1 LRLSDGRSDGKAV
14 KIRKKPTRA
23 TRQPAK
29 KSREKSER
37 GSQTIT
43 ASGFFGAKELRGA
56 VDLRIG
62 KNVVSLTHLDKAD
75 WPEDGYRKGD
85 LVKYYYEV
93 AKYILPYLKDR
104 PLILKR
110 YPNGIDKPSFH
121 QHNVEEA
128 PGYARTVTI
137 DVEEGHKVGYLICDN
152 LATLLY

>member
-1 LRLSDGRSDGKAV
+1 
-14 KIRKKPTRA
+14 
-23 TRQPAK
+23 
-29 KSREKSER
+29 
-37 GSQTIT
+37 SQAIT
-43 ASGFFGAKELRGA
+43 ARGIEGAKELSGD

-62 KNVVSLTHLDKAD
+62 ENVVSLTHLDKVY
-75 WPEDGYRKGD
+75 WPDDGYTKGD

-104 PLILKR
+104 PLILKL

-137 DVEEGHKVGYLICDN
+137 DVEEGHKVDYLVCDN
-152 LATLLY
+152 VATLLYVTNLGAIERHPWNSRTRNLDRPDWMVFDLDPG